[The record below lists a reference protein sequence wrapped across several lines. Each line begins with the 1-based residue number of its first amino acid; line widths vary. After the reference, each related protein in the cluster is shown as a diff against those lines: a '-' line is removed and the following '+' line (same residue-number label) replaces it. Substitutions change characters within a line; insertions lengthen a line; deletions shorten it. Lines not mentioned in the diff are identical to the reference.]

1 MSALTLLFWALAV
14 LAFVGALTVL
24 LTHDVMRLALGLGAF
39 LLAVAGYFAWF
50 GFGFLAL
57 AEIFVYVGGVLVL
70 LLFAIML
77 VHRTEP
83 GCPELG
89 TRHDLTAAIACAGI
103 FGFGVTMLRPLAPAL
118 APAEKTGVDA
128 LGDLL
133 LGRLLPQF
141 ELAGLLLLVG
151 LVAVVVISGGEAE

>member
-1 MSALTLLFWALAV
+1 MSSLPLLFWALAA
-14 LAFVGALTVL
+14 LAFAGALTVL
-24 LTHDVMRLALGLGAF
+24 LTRDVMRLAIGLGAF
-39 LLAVAGYFAWF
+39 LLAVAGFFAWF

-77 VHRTEP
+77 VHRARP
-83 GCPELG
+83 GEPELES
-89 TRHDLTAAIACAGI
+89 RHDLTAAIACVGI
-103 FGFGVTMLRPLAPAL
+103 AGFGVTMLRPLAPAL
-118 APAEKTGVDA
+118 TTAERTGVDA

-133 LGRLLPQF
+133 LGPMLPQF

-151 LVAVVVISGGEAE
+151 LVAVVVISGGESE